1 MPAFASSTATRRS
14 ISPKTVSSPGSPVCS
29 LKPSAATLRRASV
42 PPSTLPSSKESL
54 SVSSTSS
61 TLRPLATARFL
72 RSAGSLRAVST
83 VDALIALQGVENPA
97 ERKKRAVAKG
107 RKALDVLDT
116 LKLSLL
122 DGSVDGSTLARLK
135 VAAEGLSEQTGD
147 PGLDTVLGEI
157 DLRVA
162 VELAKAGIR

>member
-1 MPAFASSTATRRS
+1 MMPSDTACA
-14 ISPKTVSSPGSPVCS
+14 V
-29 LKPSAATLRRASV
+29 AA
-42 PPSTLPSSKESL
+42 
-54 SVSSTSS
+54 
-61 TLRPLATARFL
+61 
-72 RSAGSLRAVST
+72 AGSLRAVST
-83 VDALIALQGVENPA
+83 VDALIALQGVETPT

-147 PGLDTVLGEI
+147 PGLDSVLGEI